1 MSDYIKLGGIWKNKD
16 SKGQDYYGIELSL
29 NGKTYKMSVF
39 KNQFKKEG
47 DKAPDWTIHTRDA
60 EIAGPST
67 RQIPIETKYPPKTT
81 AVTSD
86 EECPF

>member
-16 SKGQDYYGIELSL
+16 SKGQDYYGIEISL
-29 NGKTYKMSVF
+29 KGQTYKLSVF

-60 EIAGPST
+60 EIVGNIQ
-67 RQIPIETKYPPKTT
+67 RKIPIETTFPLKST

-86 EECPF
+86 EDCPF